1 MRDLCRCSHLR
12 TNQEPRR
19 RKMVERDRTR
29 RLEFRHV
36 RHRVIATGE
45 ARVERPEQVQV
56 RGGKGTKYCVAHR
69 GGFGNYRDVSVHVQ
83 YFWLVVNGGQ
93 FRLLF
98 AVSAFIMW
106 RVSSRK
112 L

>member
-1 MRDLCRCSHLR
+1 
-12 TNQEPRR
+12 
-19 RKMVERDRTR
+19 
-29 RLEFRHV
+29 
-36 RHRVIATGE
+36 
-45 ARVERPEQVQV
+45 
-56 RGGKGTKYCVAHR
+56 VAHR